1 MVLVFLQLFLS
12 FICCGRLEP
21 EEHCIS
27 FSANPMGV
35 MFGDVEDGFQ
45 SVGHFGYD
53 QREQPEGQTGQPAEL
68 TGQPVEPTVPDS
80 DVTEVQASDRIS
92 QFDTMPSD
100 PISQFLTPAASDVS
114 VGSLFDGDDNG
125 SNFSRHD
132 ASLQFGSGVFESF
145 NRLNLKRALGAD
157 DGGSSS
163 RGHQDVDDPALNS
176 DPGATRESSPN
187 FDHANTLQAVNQSL
201 QLSVPKFMWETDGF
215 LGAVF
220 APGGSVVD
228 QLFSTFSLKR
238 PAPSF
243 IDITDDRI
251 DEAPVVKALRKGA
264 VKPIYVNSFSRAS
277 IENEGSKR
285 RSFLSGWAT
294 LVLIDCSAFSAFDDA
309 LYGLAE
315 PDRESV
321 LRCLTE
327 CFAAKATSTVG
338 KRLGSMSKYAAHCES
353 KGLIAFPLSEKSLYD
368 YMFDLHQNVKSSAS
382 AGRSFLEAIRFS
394 AALLGLHGLDKDKVP
409 QRVTGLAELLASRA
423 PSIRQAIPLTVQQ
436 VAKLE
441 ETCCNA
447 EAIQDRVLTGG
458 LLVMLYSCARA
469 SDMARVV
476 KLVIDRVD
484 SDGAALGEKDVAGF
498 IEACALH
505 TKGARSRA
513 HKRTL
518 LPLVAPM
525 ISVSGWRWWDA
536 FLQAREAMGMTHKG
550 GLAYPLLGR
559 YDEQGLPVAD
569 ALQAS
574 EIGCYLRDVLKVAH
588 SNVNEVRSHSL
599 KVTPLS
605 WLAKAGSSL
614 SLRRSLGHHLD
625 PGSRSATIYARDAMA
640 PPLRELCRV
649 VRLIADRE
657 FFPDNT
663 RSGRFKGELQAAAMD
678 QPVQDSEA
686 ESQESYEMPFS
697 ERLGGDTDDS
707 NTDASSDAGGG
718 DSDKDVLDTT
728 TLWDLVE
735 PRHRPNLVRVRP
747 GLETWMHNQ
756 SHVMHL
762 LGKGSNKFICG
773 RTTSGRYSVVSKGA
787 SSECTRC
794 QVCYTSKHVI
804 EEARLPPSN

>member
-1 MVLVFLQLFLS
+1 MSFAVRVFLQLCLS
-12 FICCGRLEP
+12 FFCCGQLEP
-21 EEHCIS
+21 EGCCIS
-27 FSANPMGV
+27 VFANPMGV
-35 MFGDVEDGFQ
+35 KFGDTEEGFHF
-45 SVGHFGYD
+45 VGSCIN
-53 QREQPEGQTGQPAEL
+53 EQTERPAEL
-68 TGQPVEPTVPDS
+68 AGQPIEATMMDS
-80 DVTEVQASDRIS
+80 DATGVPASDPIS
-92 QFDTMPSD
+92 QFQTVLSD
-100 PISQFLTPAASDVS
+100 PISQFLTPVAPDTNVD
-114 VGSLFDGDDNG
+114 GTFDGDDNASAVSG
-125 SNFSRHD
+125 HD
-132 ASLQFGSGVFESF
+132 ASLLFGSGVFESF
-145 NRLNLKRALGAD
+145 NRLNMKRALGSD
-157 DGGSSS
+157 DIGSPSS
-163 RGHQDVDDPALNS
+163 GHLDAGDKASNS
-176 DPGATRESSPN
+176 VHDATHEVSPN

-201 QLSVPKFMWETDGF
+201 QLITPKFMWETDGF
-215 LGAVF
+215 LGTVF
-220 APGGSVVD
+220 GQGGSVVD
-228 QLFSTFSLKR
+228 QLFNTFPLKR
-238 PAPSF
+238 PVPSF
-243 IDITDDRI
+243 IDITDDRM

-264 VKPIYVNSFSRAS
+264 VKPIYLNSFSRAS
-277 IENEGSKR
+277 SENEGSKR

-309 LYGLAE
+309 LSGHSE
-315 PDRESV
+315 PDRENV

-338 KRLGSMSKYAAHCES
+338 KRLGSMSKYAAHCEA
-353 KGLIAFPLSEKSLYD
+353 KGLIAFPLSERSLYD
-368 YMFDLHQNVKSSAS
+368 YMSELHQNLKTSAS
-382 AGRSFLEAIRFS
+382 AGRSFLESIRFS
-394 AALLGLHGLDKDKVP
+394 AALLGLHGLAKDKVP

-447 EAIQDRVLTGG
+447 DAIQDRVLTGG

-469 SDMARVV
+469 SDMSRVV

-484 SDGAALGEKDVAGF
+484 SGGAALDEKDVAGF

-505 TKGARSRA
+505 TKGARSSA

-525 ISVSGWRWWDA
+525 VSVSGRRWWDS

-559 YDEQGLPVAD
+559 FDEQGAPVAD

-574 EIGCYLRDVLKVAH
+574 EIGCYLRDVLRVAH
-588 SNVNEVRSHSL
+588 ANFNEVRSHSL

-614 SLRRSLGHHLD
+614 TLRRSLGHHLD

-663 RSGRFKGELQAAAMD
+663 RSGRFKGELQPAATEQTA
-678 QPVQDSEA
+678 QDSEA
-686 ESQESYEMPFS
+686 ESHGSYEMPFS

-707 NTDASSDAGGG
+707 NTDASSDAGG

-735 PRHRPNLVRVRP
+735 PKHRPNLVRIKP
-747 GLETWMHNQ
+747 GLETWMHTQ
-756 SHVMHL
+756 SRVMHL
-762 LGKGSNKFICG
+762 LAEGGSKFICG
-773 RTTSGRYSVVSKGA
+773 RLASERYSAVSRGA
-787 SSECTRC
+787 SCECTRY

-804 EEARLPPSN
+804 KEARLPGSD